1 MDSSS
6 DSTVRIQICRN
17 RCYSRCR
24 RQLVVVYSKS
34 VEEPNT
40 VNTTNRRPTIRNDKN
55 GSRNTNKQVSGIGT
69 TNSNRAAGDTAN
81 AGMYGSAPNVDA
93 MVAHAGKLRQSIRE
107 QQIELQRLEYQ
118 LICCTDNNS
127 SYNNFTNDTKGIFN
141 ALLALFTIKNNNNDD
156 ASSPNTNGDDNGVLE
171 ATVNRAF
178 RMFSSST
185 RVLLRKLSRVRNKTG
200 PANQHYNSISDYVAT
215 EMATIPRIVTSLV
228 QNPSRIKHLVDPS
241 VPTLLPH
248 VPAILS
254 RLDKLES
261 HVAPI
266 LERVLNNRQHL
277 GSIEP
282 YLPEILERFDDI
294 EPHLAWILDN
304 IDALAPNTGLL
315 LKHIDEL
322 LLYADCDDYK
332 IGTAATTITTTTT
345 TTTTN
350 NKPDNN
356 DTNNNTTDDDQYAL
370 AAQLLPYL
378 EYYVSR
384 LDVIGPH
391 LPLLRPHVPLL
402 LKYNRI
408 GKISPHI
415 DKLFAR
421 GYKDLS
427 ASVNMDVL
435 LFWFGW
441 TLRIP
446 GLPRLFF
453 ALPKSPWI
461 VSLLA
466 NRLPKRFVR
475 GNCSGVQ
482 CCVDNDY
489 GYEWNNLQKDDD

>member
-1 MDSSS
+1 MIDKTGGFQS
-6 DSTVRIQICRN
+6 I
-17 RCYSRCR
+17 
-24 RQLVVVYSKS
+24 L
-34 VEEPNT
+34 PLHAL
-40 VNTTNRRPTIRNDKN
+40 RPTAIRTIFTRSTIIKINICTCTDKREAPSSRLIVHSKAIDKN
-55 GSRNTNKQVSGIGT
+55 AGVGVTND
-69 TNSNRAAGDTAN
+69 RDAGF
-81 AGMYGSAPNVDA
+81 YGSAPNVDA
-93 MVAHAGKLRQSIRE
+93 MVARAGKLRQSIRE
-107 QQIELQRLEYQ
+107 DQIELQKLEYQ
-118 LICCTDNNS
+118 LICCTDNN
-127 SYNNFTNDTKGIFN
+127 NDSGNPNSIFN
-141 ALLALFTIKNNNNDD
+141 GMTMNDGNNI
-156 ASSPNTNGDDNGVLE
+156 NGDGVFE
-171 ATVNRAF
+171 ATVNRAW
-178 RMFSSST
+178 RMFKSST
-185 RVLLRKLSRVRNKTG
+185 FVLFRKLDRVRNKTG
-200 PANQHYNSISDYVAT
+200 PNNQRWDSIGDYVLS
-215 EMATIPRIVTSLV
+215 EMATLPRIISGLV
-228 QNPSRIKHLVDPS
+228 ENPERIKHLIDPS
-241 VPTLLPH
+241 TPTLLPH

-254 RLDKLES
+254 RLDKLEG

-294 EPHLAWILDN
+294 EPHFPWILDN

-322 LLYADCDDYK
+322 LLYADCKDYSSDNGDDDY
-332 IGTAATTITTTTT
+332 
-345 TTTTN
+345 
-350 NKPDNN
+350 DR
-356 DTNNNTTDDDQYAL
+356 YAL
-370 AAQLLPYL
+370 AKQLLPYL

-408 GKISPHI
+408 GLISPHI

-441 TLRIP
+441 SLRIP

-461 VSLLA
+461 VSFLA
-466 NRLPKRFVR
+466 NRLPRRFVR
-475 GNCSGVQ
+475 GGCSGVT

-489 GYEWNNLQKDDD
+489 GYEWNNLRKVDDKDEKGKQI

>member
-1 MDSSS
+1 
-6 DSTVRIQICRN
+6 
-17 RCYSRCR
+17 
-24 RQLVVVYSKS
+24 
-34 VEEPNT
+34 
-40 VNTTNRRPTIRNDKN
+40 
-55 GSRNTNKQVSGIGT
+55 
-69 TNSNRAAGDTAN
+69 
-81 AGMYGSAPNVDA
+81 

-107 QQIELQRLEYQ
+107 QQIELQRLENQ
-118 LICCTDNNS
+118 LICCTDNN
-127 SYNNFTNDTKGIFN
+127 NNNSTGDTNGIFTAIQN
-141 ALLALFTIKNNNNDD
+141 FAMIRDI
-156 ASSPNTNGDDNGVLE
+156 SPSLNGDGVLE
-171 ATVNRAF
+171 ATVNRAW
-178 RMFSSST
+178 RMFMSSN
-185 RVLLRKLSRVRNKTG
+185 RVLFRKLARVRNKTG
-200 PANQHYNSISDYVAT
+200 PNNQRWESMSDYVAT
-215 EMATIPRIVTSLV
+215 EMATIPRIVSGLV
-228 QNPSRIKHLVDPS
+228 QNPDRIKHLVDPS

-322 LLYADCDDYK
+322 LLYADCKDYNS
-332 IGTAATTITTTTT
+332 GAQ
-345 TTTTN
+345 N
-350 NKPDNN
+350 FEE
-356 DTNNNTTDDDQYAL
+356 DDDQYAL
-370 AAQLLPYL
+370 AMQLLPYL

-475 GNCSGVQ
+475 GSCSGVQ

-489 GYEWNNLQKDDD
+489 GYEWNNLQKDDDMDVAI

>member
-1 MDSSS
+1 
-6 DSTVRIQICRN
+6 
-17 RCYSRCR
+17 
-24 RQLVVVYSKS
+24 
-34 VEEPNT
+34 
-40 VNTTNRRPTIRNDKN
+40 
-55 GSRNTNKQVSGIGT
+55 
-69 TNSNRAAGDTAN
+69 
-81 AGMYGSAPNVDA
+81 
-93 MVAHAGKLRQSIRE
+93 MVAHAGKLRQSILE
-107 QQIELQRLEYQ
+107 QQIELQQLEYK
-118 LICCTDNNS
+118 LICCTDNNDRKS
-127 SYNNFTNDTKGIFN
+127 PS
-141 ALLALFTIKNNNNDD
+141 LLGNHPLGFGLNLGSPSNSIDD
-156 ASSPNTNGDDNGVLE
+156 SILE
-171 ATVNRAF
+171 ATINRTW
-178 RMFSSST
+178 RMFQSSSM
-185 RVLLRKLSRVRNKTG
+185 VLLRKLKRVSNKTG
-200 PANQHYNSISDYVAT
+200 PNNQITLQSYITT
-215 EMATIPRIVTSLV
+215 EMATIPRIVRGLV
-228 QNPSRIKHLVDPS
+228 ENPERIRMMVDPS
-241 VPTLLPH
+241 TPTLLPH
-248 VPAILS
+248 IPAIVS
-254 RLDKLES
+254 RLDRLEG
-261 HVAPI
+261 HVAVI
-266 LERVLNNRQHL
+266 LERVLNNRRHL

-294 EPHLAWILDN
+294 EPHLVWILDN

-322 LLYADCDDYK
+322 LLYADCED
-332 IGTAATTITTTTT
+332 INPPSTSTSTTSTQG
-345 TTTTN
+345 TTN
-350 NKPDNN
+350 NS
-356 DTNNNTTDDDQYAL
+356 TTVVASKDQYAL